1 MKLHFVSVEANLFF
15 EWEIFDLWVIGT
27 TFPFNGSQ
35 FSFGSKL
42 LFILVKTNFPFSG
55 GCFSHEWKPVNL
67 WVKILLVRR
76 KINSNL
82 SVTPTFPLSEN
93 FFPCEWKSFSIGMDV
108 TFPLSQRHFPL
119 YWKPLL
125 SLFLSQFYGVETTF
139 AWTRSNGCQ
148 SWYQTIP
155 S

>member
-1 MKLHFVSVEANLFF
+1 MSGSQSTF
-15 EWEIFDLWVIGT
+15 EW
-27 TFPFNGSQ
+27 
-35 FSFGSKL
+35 KL
-42 LFILVKTNFPFSG
+42 
-55 GCFSHEWKPVNL
+55 
-67 WVKILLVRR
+67 LLVRR

-93 FFPCEWKSFSIGMDV
+93 FFPLI
-108 TFPLSQRHFPL
+108 QRHFPL